1 MKLIFL
7 GPPGAGK
14 GTLSA
19 LAKERLGIPHISTG
33 DLFRAAIKQGTPLGR
48 QVQEIV
54 TSGGLVPDE
63 LTTAIVREKLES
75 PEAAAGFILDGFPR
89 TVPQAEA
96 LETFCR
102 IDHVVSFELGREELM
117 NRLGG
122 RMVCKNCGAV
132 YHRFNRPPTVE
143 GVCDLCG
150 GQVVVR
156 PDDEPAAVAR
166 RLDLYQEQTAPLIA
180 FYDQRGLLRRLD
192 AAPAPEEV
200 LETLIRMLEHL
211 EG

>member
-19 LAKERLGIPHISTG
+19 MAKDRLGLPHISTG
-33 DLFRAAIKQGTPLGR
+33 DLFRSAIKQGTPLGR

-54 TSGGLVPDE
+54 STGGLVPDA
-63 LTTAIVREKLES
+63 LTVAIVREKLES
-75 PEAAAGFILDGFPR
+75 PEVARGFILDGFPR
-89 TVPQAEA
+89 TVAQAEA
-96 LETFCR
+96 LDGFCTLDWA
-102 IDHVVSFELGREELM
+102 ISFELDRAELL

-132 YHRFNRPPTVE
+132 YHRVNRPPQVE

-150 GQVVVR
+150 GAVVVR
-156 PDDEPAAVAR
+156 PDDEPAAIER
-166 RLDLYQEQTAPLIA
+166 RLDLYEEQTAPLIA
-180 FYDQRGLLRRLD
+180 YYEARNILRKLD
-192 AAPAPEEV
+192 ASPAPEV
-200 LETLIRMLEHL
+200 VLEHL
-211 EG
+211 LRLLNV